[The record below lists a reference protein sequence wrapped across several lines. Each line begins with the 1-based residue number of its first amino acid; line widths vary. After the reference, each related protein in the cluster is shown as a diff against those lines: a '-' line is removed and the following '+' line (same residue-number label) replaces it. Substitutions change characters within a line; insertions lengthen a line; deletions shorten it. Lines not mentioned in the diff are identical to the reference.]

1 MGDGDSLSSWQL
13 IDDAELMEQPDPE
26 WLVDGMLGRRTVGAL
41 YGPPSTGKT
50 TMAAAL
56 SVAVAT
62 GRPFLGHRVMHRGS
76 VVYVGPDDPGGWK
89 PRLAA
94 AKRDLGLPLD
104 KPVGIYLFT
113 EPFNLLE
120 AQRVETLSAFL
131 RGYDWP
137 APIALVIIDTYAA
150 CLPGANENGSEDTT
164 RAMAA
169 LQSLR
174 SAVQATVLLCHHTNA
189 GGSRER
195 GHSALRG
202 AMDTM
207 LALTQSDDIV
217 KLECSKQR
225 NGAPFPP
232 ITLRLAVQDGGCVFK
247 LAADVA
253 ATTELTAIQRKVF
266 DALRDNFSADGATK
280 AEWQRVCSDVAERS
294 FHRATKVLQSHQMVR
309 ASGPR
314 FIPVEASS

>member
-1 MGDGDSLSSWQL
+1 MTVRVPWRL

-26 WLVDGMLGRRTVGAL
+26 YLIDGILGRRTVSAL

-50 TMAAAL
+50 TMAAAI
-56 SVAVAT
+56 SVSIAT

-104 KPVGIYLFT
+104 KPVGIYLFA
-113 EPFNLLE
+113 EPFDLLDVK
-120 AQRVETLSAFL
+120 RVESLIDFL
-131 RGYDWP
+131 HGVEWP
-137 APIALVIIDTYAA
+137 APVELVIIDTYAA
-150 CLPGANENGSEDTT
+150 CVPGANENGSEDTT
-164 RAMAA
+164 RAMVA
-169 LQSLR
+169 LQRLR

-189 GGSRER
+189 VGSRER

-207 LALTQSDDIV
+207 LALNQSDDIV

-225 NGAPFPP
+225 NGAAFKP
-232 ITLRLAVQDGGCVFK
+232 ITLKLAEQSGGGCVFK

-253 ATTELTAIQRKVF
+253 PTRELTVAQRKVF
-266 DALRDNFSADGATK
+266 DSLRDNFSAEGATK
-280 AEWQRVCSDVAERS
+280 GEWQRVCSDVPERT
-294 FHRATKVLQSHQMVR
+294 FHRVTKVLQAHGMVR
-309 ASGPR
+309 ARGPR
-314 FIPVEASS
+314 FMPVEASA